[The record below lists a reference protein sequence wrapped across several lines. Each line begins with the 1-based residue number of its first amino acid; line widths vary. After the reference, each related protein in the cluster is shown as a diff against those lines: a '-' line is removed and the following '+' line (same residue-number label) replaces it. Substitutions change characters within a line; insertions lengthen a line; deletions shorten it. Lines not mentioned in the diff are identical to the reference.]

1 MAETFFA
8 QLDSDTL
15 RALLGRTAL
24 SDAALVMV
32 GPTMHIEFCNKA
44 AARLTGLHPL
54 ERVDQ
59 LLSETAAA
67 ALRDCIERKAART
80 VLEELDGAE
89 YRLELLPHREGALL
103 AFLKDDRVQYDGS
116 LRVLHM
122 QTAQFLLSMLP
133 DIEQV
138 GDPALAQHMRRQ
150 CMRMLRTYNH
160 SDTLHEPF
168 STEQLNLH
176 WEDLSVLCS
185 EAVHNTQEHTS
196 RRITLNA
203 PEQCRLIAE
212 PDLIRRA
219 VYNLLTNAVQASPAG
234 GLIEVTVHDDPVRPS
249 VTVADRGPGLD
260 AALFDTLL
268 SGWQRPFSYE
278 EYLALGR
285 DNVKLGL
292 GMPYVQHVAR
302 LHGGSLLLSPRE
314 GGGSELHLV
323 LSHLSPSLADTELHA
338 PPIVPSFPPEV
349 LELSVL

>member
-1 MAETFFA
+1 MADTFFA
-8 QLDSDTL
+8 QLDSNTL

-24 SDAALVMV
+24 SNAALVMV
-32 GPTMHIEFCNKA
+32 GPTMHIEYCNEA

-59 LLSETAAA
+59 LLSETAAT
-67 ALRDCIERKAART
+67 ALRDCIARKAART
-80 VLEELDGAE
+80 VLEELDGSE

-103 AFLKDDRVQYDGS
+103 AFLQDDRVQYDGS

-122 QTAQFLLSMLP
+122 QTAQFLLSILP
-133 DIEQV
+133 AIEQV
-138 GDPALAQHMRRQ
+138 SDPALAQHMRRQ

-168 STEQLNLH
+168 STEQLNLQR
-176 WEDLSVLCS
+176 EDLSDLCR
-185 EAVHNTQEHTS
+185 EIVQNTQKQTDC
-196 RRITLNA
+196 RITLTA
-203 PEQCRLIAE
+203 PGQCRLIAE

-219 VYNLLTNAVQASPAG
+219 VYNLVTNAVQVSPPDG
-234 GLIEVTVHDDPVRPS
+234 VVEVIVHDDPERPS
-249 VTVADRGPGLD
+249 ITVADRGPGLD
-260 AALFDTLL
+260 AALFHTLL
-268 SGWQRPFSYE
+268 SGWQRSFSYE

-292 GMPYVQHVAR
+292 GLPYVQYVAR

-314 GGGSELHLV
+314 GGGSEMHLV
-323 LSHLSPSLADTELHA
+323 LSHLPASLTDTELHA
-338 PPIVPSFPPEV
+338 PPIIPGFPPEE